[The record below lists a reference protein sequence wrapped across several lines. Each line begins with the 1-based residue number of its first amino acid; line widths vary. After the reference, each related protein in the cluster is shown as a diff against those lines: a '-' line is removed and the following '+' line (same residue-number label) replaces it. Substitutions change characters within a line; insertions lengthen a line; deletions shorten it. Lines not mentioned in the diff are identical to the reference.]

1 MSMDLLSMSTSVCV
15 FPLAAAGPD
24 VQTVLW
30 VAWAVCG
37 VLLVLISLM
46 IAAWLYRDCQA
57 RGAPTAL
64 WTVLGIIPVA
74 NLVALCVYVFA
85 EGREGTPSCP
95 RHQQPFIP
103 GQQRCLMCFQEE
115 MVAEQERMF
124 DQIRAEREG
133 GMGAV
138 PDPGAAPDQVPLLHP
153 TGDSSD
159 RRLTAPIA
167 TAPSTVISLQQIGGV
182 RHGMTTNLTTRNPFG
197 QRIRNTIGR
206 DANCSLPVADDES
219 ASSQHCT
226 IGEDEEE
233 NFYVADLDS
242 FNGTSII
249 RNGEETKVQSGR
261 HGIQD
266 GDILRVGRTEFRVII
281 TRPPSP
287 ATPQPL

>member
-1 MSMDLLSMSTSVCV
+1 
-15 FPLAAAGPD
+15 
-24 VQTVLW
+24 
-30 VAWAVCG
+30 
-37 VLLVLISLM
+37 
-46 IAAWLYRDCQA
+46 
-57 RGAPTAL
+57 
-64 WTVLGIIPVA
+64 
-74 NLVALCVYVFA
+74 VALCVYVFA
-85 EGREGTPSCP
+85 EGREGAASCP
-95 RHQQPFIP
+95 KHQQPFLP
-103 GQQRCLMCFQEE
+103 GQQKCLMCFQEE
-115 MVAEQERMF
+115 MVAEQQRMF

-133 GMGAV
+133 DLGAV
-138 PDPGAAPDQVPLLHP
+138 PDPGAAPGQVPLLNP
-153 TGDSSD
+153 GGESSD
-159 RRLTAPIA
+159 RRPTAPIA

-182 RHGMTTNLTTRNPFG
+182 RHGMTTNLITRNPFG

-287 ATPQPL
+287 AKPQPL

>member
-1 MSMDLLSMSTSVCV
+1 MSMDLLSMATNVCV
-15 FPLAAAGPD
+15 LPLAAAGPD
-24 VQTVLW
+24 VATVLW

-57 RGAPTAL
+57 RGAPAAL

-95 RHQQPFIP
+95 KPQQPFIP
-103 GQQRCLMCFQEE
+103 GLHKCLMCFQEE
-115 MVAEQERMF
+115 MVAEQQRMF

-133 GMGAV
+133 EMIAA
-138 PDPGAAPDQVPLLHP
+138 PYPGAAPGEVPLLNP
-153 TGDSSD
+153 AGDSPD
-159 RRLTAPIA
+159 RRATAPIA
-167 TAPSTVISLQQIGGV
+167 TAPSTVISLQQVGGV
-182 RHGMTTNLTTRNPFG
+182 RHGTTTNLSTRNPFG

-219 ASSQHCT
+219 VSSQHCT
-226 IGEDEEE
+226 IGEDEDE

-242 FNGTSII
+242 FNGTSIM

-261 HGIQD
+261 HGIED

-287 ATPQPL
+287 ATPHPV